1 MEAIETYIY
10 GFERNWIYIYICCS
24 YGYIYIHIIFGFA
37 QQMAME
43 KMMVNYDQS
52 PGQ

>member
-1 MEAIETYIY
+1 MVLKEI
-10 GFERNWIYIYICCS
+10 GYIYIFVAVMDI
-24 YGYIYIHIIFGFA
+24 YIYIHIIFGFA

>member
-1 MEAIETYIY
+1 MVLKEI
-10 GFERNWIYIYICCS
+10 GYIYIFVAVMD
-24 YGYIYIHIIFGFA
+24 IYIHIIFGFA